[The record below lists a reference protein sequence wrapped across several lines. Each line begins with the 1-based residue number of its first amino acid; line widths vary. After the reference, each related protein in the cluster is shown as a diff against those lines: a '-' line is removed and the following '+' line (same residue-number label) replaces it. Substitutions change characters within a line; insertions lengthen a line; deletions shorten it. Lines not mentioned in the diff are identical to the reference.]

1 MDGSKVH
8 NRWQKQTKHDRHL
21 DTKDTMTKRKGFFSE
36 EISTYDNFVEAFY
49 NSSRNKKRRKTV
61 VKFESSLEENLN
73 FLLSSYLA
81 GSFET
86 SQYHYFVIHEPKER
100 IISRLPYLDH
110 VFHWAILNI
119 IEDYFVR
126 SFTEYT
132 YGGIKGRGPHGYM
145 RAIKNALREHPGETK
160 YFLKMDV
167 TKFYPSVSHES
178 VEEFLARKIKDRHL
192 LDVINGIIE
201 SVGGDIGL
209 PIGTKLSQFLACVVL
224 CFFDHDLKR
233 CFNIKDNPV
242 LVAYYTRR
250 YIELKIDTA
259 ETDEDFEELAKGS
272 TCLANQFRRYLNRI
286 DYCYR
291 LADDM
296 VILHSDKTFLS
307 LVVEWVGLY
316 LATELKLTLNHKWRI
331 APVDVQG
338 IDSGGYVHFH
348 THVKARKRNKQALC
362 RQVAKL
368 RKKGLSNE
376 EIRQMASSRIG
387 FIQHADCINLLN
399 KLGMETRKRLGQKI
413 RDKKSPWPDLAADRK
428 RKFEDILYDTR
439 LPESERGDENEKLI
453 ELLDYKIEDSKIEKE
468 TDGTPKKCLVIRYKW
483 QGEEWY
489 SFTGSGV
496 LIDQALT
503 EFSKEDLPADTV
515 VKVLENK
522 FKKKFYRFT

>member
-1 MDGSKVH
+1 M
-8 NRWQKQTKHDRHL
+8 
-21 DTKDTMTKRKGFFSE
+21 KRKGFFSE
-36 EISTYDNFVEAFY
+36 HIEKYDNFEKAFI
-49 NSSRNKKRRKTV
+49 NSVRNKRRRKNV
-61 VKFESSLEENLN
+61 IRFGEDLEKNLN
-73 FLLSSYLA
+73 FLLEQYKA
-81 GSFET
+81 ET
-86 SQYHYFVIHEPKER
+86 FRTSEYHYHYIYEPKER
-100 IISRLPYLDH
+100 LISRLPLVDH
-110 VFHWAILNI
+110 VFHWAILNL
-119 IEDYFVR
+119 IEDFYTR
-126 SFTEYT
+126 SFIPYT

-145 RAIKNALREHPGETK
+145 RAIKNALREHPGETC

-167 TKFYPSVSHES
+167 TKFYPSVSHET
-178 VEEFLARKIKDRHL
+178 VEKYLSRKIKDKHL
-192 LDVINGIIE
+192 LRVLEGIIE
-201 SVGGDIGL
+201 SIDGGVGL

-233 CFNIKDNPV
+233 CFSIKDNPV

-259 ETDEDFEELAKGS
+259 ETSVDLEELAKGS
-272 TCLANQFRRYLNRI
+272 SYLANQFRGYLKRI
-286 DYCYR
+286 DFCYR

-296 VILHSDKTFLS
+296 VILHQDKTFLS
-307 LVVEWVGLY
+307 LIVEWVGLY

-331 APVDVQG
+331 APVAAQG

-348 THVKARKRNKQALC
+348 THLKARKRNKQALC

-376 EIRQMASSRIG
+376 EIRQRASSRIG
-387 FIQHADCINLLN
+387 FIQHANCINLLN
-399 KLGMETRKRLGQKI
+399 KLGMETPKKRLGQKI
-413 RDKKSPWPDLAADRK
+413 KDKKSPWTDLGADRK
-428 RKFEDILYDTR
+428 KKFEEILYDTR
-439 LPESERGDENEKLI
+439 LPEEERGDENEKLI

-468 TDGTPKKCLVIRYKW
+468 SDGTPKKCLVIRYRWK
-483 QGEEWY
+483 GEEWY

>member
-1 MDGSKVH
+1 M
-8 NRWQKQTKHDRHL
+8 
-21 DTKDTMTKRKGFFSE
+21 KRKGFFSE
-36 EISTYDNFVEAFY
+36 KIGTFDNFHEAFY
-49 NSSRNKKRRKTV
+49 NSSKNKKRRKTV
-61 VKFESSLEENLN
+61 EKFNVSLEENLN
-73 FLLSSYLA
+73 FLLNSYLE
-81 GSFET
+81 GSFIT
-86 SQYHYFVIHEPKER
+86 SQYHDFIIHEPKER
-100 IISRLPYLDH
+100 VISRLPYPDH
-110 VFHWAILNI
+110 VFHWAILNV
-119 IEDYFVR
+119 IEDYFTR

-132 YGGIKGRGPHGYM
+132 YGGIKERGPHAYM
-145 RAIKNALREHPGETK
+145 RAIKNALHKHPGETR

-178 VEEFLARKIKDRHL
+178 VESCLARKIKDQHL
-192 LDVINGIIE
+192 LLVLKEIIE
-201 SVGGDIGL
+201 SVCGDIGL
-209 PIGTKLSQFLACVVL
+209 PIGTKLSQFLACVIL
-224 CFFDHDLKR
+224 AFFDHDLKR
-233 CFNIKDNPV
+233 CFDIKNNPV
-242 LVAYYTRR
+242 LVNYYTRL
-250 YIELKIDTA
+250 YIERKIDEA
-259 ETDEDFEELAKGS
+259 KTDEDFKELAKGS
-272 TCLANQFRRYLNRI
+272 AYLANQFRGYLKRV

-296 VILHSDKTFLS
+296 VILHSDKTFLG

-331 APVDVQG
+331 APVDAQG

-348 THVKARKRNKQALC
+348 THMKVRKRNKQALC

-368 RKKGLSNE
+368 RGKGLSDK
-376 EIRQMASSRIG
+376 EIQQRASSRVG

-399 KLGMETRKRLGQKI
+399 KLGMETPKKRLGQKI
-413 RDKKSPWPDLAADRK
+413 RDKKSPWTDLGADRK
-428 RKFEDILYDTR
+428 KKFEDILYDTR
-439 LPESERGDENEKLI
+439 LPEEERGDENDKLI

-503 EFSKEDLPADTV
+503 EFGKEDLPCDAV
-515 VKVLENK
+515 VKILENK

>member
-1 MDGSKVH
+1 
-8 NRWQKQTKHDRHL
+8 
-21 DTKDTMTKRKGFFSE
+21 MTKRKGFFSE

-100 IISRLPYLDH
+100 IISRLPYPDH
-110 VFHWAILNI
+110 VFHWAILNL
-119 IEDYFVR
+119 IEDFYTR
-126 SFTEYT
+126 SFTQYT
-132 YGGIKGRGPHGYM
+132 YGGIKNRGPHGYM
-145 RAIKNALREHPGETK
+145 HAIKNALREHPGETC

-167 TKFYPSVSHES
+167 TKFYPSVSHET
-178 VEEFLARKIKDRHL
+178 VEKYLSRKIKDKHL
-192 LDVINGIIE
+192 LRVLEGIIE
-201 SVGGDIGL
+201 SVDGGVGL

-224 CFFDHDLKR
+224 AFFDHDLKR
-233 CFNIKDNPV
+233 CFDIGYNSSVVN
-242 LVAYYTRR
+242 YYTRL
-250 YIELKIDTA
+250 YIERKIDEA

-272 TCLANQFRRYLNRI
+272 TYLASQFRGYLKRI
-286 DYCYR
+286 DFCYR

-296 VILHSDKTFLS
+296 VILHSDKTFLG

-316 LATELKLTLNHKWRI
+316 LAAELKLTLNHKWRI
-331 APVDVQG
+331 APVATQG

-376 EIRQMASSRIG
+376 EIRQRASSRIG

-413 RDKKSPWPDLAADRK
+413 KDKRSPWTDLAADRK
-428 RKFEDILYDTR
+428 KKFEEILYDTR
-439 LPESERGDENEKLI
+439 LPEEEIGDENEKLI

-468 TDGTPKKCLVIRYKW
+468 SDGTPKKCLVIRYRWK
-483 QGEEWY
+483 GEEWY

>member
-1 MDGSKVH
+1 M
-8 NRWQKQTKHDRHL
+8 R
-21 DTKDTMTKRKGFFSE
+21 RKGFFSK
-36 EISTYDNFVEAFY
+36 EIGEFDNFVEAFY
-49 NSSRNKKRRKTV
+49 NSSRNKKRHKTV
-61 VKFESSLEENLN
+61 EKFKSSLEENLN

-81 GSFET
+81 GTFET
-86 SQYHYFVIHEPKER
+86 SRYSYFVIHEPKER
-100 IISRLPYLDH
+100 IISRLPYPDH

-119 IEDYFVR
+119 IEDYFTR
-126 SFTEYT
+126 SFTLYT

-145 RAIKNALREHPGETK
+145 RGIKNALREHPDKTK

-178 VEEFLARKIKDRHL
+178 VKELLARKIKDGHL

-201 SVGGDIGL
+201 SVEGDIGL

-224 CFFDHDLKR
+224 AFFDHDLKR
-233 CFNIKDNPV
+233 CFGIKDNSTV
-242 LVAYYTRR
+242 LNYYTRL
-250 YIELKIDTA
+250 YIERKIDEA
-259 ETDEDFEELAKGS
+259 ETEEDLKELAKGS
-272 TCLANQFRRYLNRI
+272 VYLANQFKGYLKRI

-296 VILHSDKTFLS
+296 VILHSDKTFLG
-307 LVVEWVGLY
+307 LFVEWVGLY
-316 LATELKLTLNHKWRI
+316 LASELRLTLNHKWRI
-331 APVDVQG
+331 APVDAQG

-348 THVKARKRNKQALC
+348 THLKARKRNKQTLC

-376 EIRQMASSRIG
+376 EIRQKASSRIG
-387 FIQHADCINLLN
+387 FIQHANCINLLN
-399 KLGMETRKRLGQKI
+399 KLGMETPHKRLGQKI
-413 RDKKSPWPDLAADRK
+413 RDKKSPWTDLAADRK

-439 LPESERGDENEKLI
+439 LPEEERGDENDKLI

-496 LIDQALT
+496 LIDQAAT